1 MGGYISK
8 YAYGATY
15 TSDNVSESTVVA
27 DAYTNSAEA
36 SAEPSK
42 EVSTKI
48 VEASTEPSKEVT
60 EPSKEVSTEVVEP
73 AKETTTSVSSDSN
86 DATGIFESISRNKK
100 KKGKKPK
107 KD

>member
-36 SAEPSK
+36 SAE
-42 EVSTKI
+42 VVTK
-48 VEASTEPSKEVT
+48 VA
-60 EPSKEVSTEVVEP
+60 EPSKEVSAEVSTKIADVTEP
-73 AKETTTSVSSDSN
+73 AKETTTDVSVSSDSN